1 MRLVLLTAAW
11 LAGTG
16 LGLWFDAPALP
27 LLLLVFAC
35 ALVSVLLRMLGR
47 SMLPGLLAAALLLG
61 LLRVEVFHS
70 PTVPLDEGPSRAVTL
85 TGKVVDDPTRL
96 DRHIRF
102 TLEVHAVESGSPLGT
117 DPIRRSPAGTAV
129 WGNVLRSPPLT
140 GKLLAYVDPL
150 QTEAA
155 SKERPFRFGDVLRL
169 QGTLE
174 PPEPFAGFDY
184 PAYLASRG
192 ISGVLRVRGVE
203 WLPTDNVS
211 LLDRAMGRV
220 FALRGKLSESLGRG
234 LTHPHS
240 GLANA
245 LLLGRR
251 EGIPPGIAEDFRNTG
266 VAHLLAISGLHVGIL
281 LVMTLAAGA
290 WALGRRR
297 GLYLLVPLLAVW
309 TYVLLSGMP
318 ISVVR
323 AAIMGTVYLAAL
335 ALGRPRSA
343 LPSLALAA
351 AVMVG
356 VNPAV
361 LGQISFQLS
370 FTAIAGIVLA
380 LPFQARV
387 SEALDSRARSAAHW
401 WETWGWQAA
410 RWVLPGIMV
419 SVAATAATWPL
430 VAYNFDHLP
439 LFGIVTTLLA
449 LPSLPFILVGSLA
462 TAVGGLVHPI
472 VGQFIGWFAWLPIS
486 YLLALVENMPSMTAP
501 VSWVGAPLVWVWYG
515 ALGVLALLYGSRLVP
530 MGGVGS
536 PSPSQSGGGRAG
548 VTGILVLLA
557 ALLTGGLFLWS
568 QVLARPHYPG
578 HGNLHVYFFDV
589 GQGDSALIV
598 TPSGRQA
605 LIDGGPGHGTAIRA
619 LAGRMPRGDRS
630 LDLVVLTHLD
640 DDHSRGLLRVLERY
654 SVGGLM
660 IGEGVA
666 DSPDFAPWQTAL
678 EQQGIRRID
687 VTSGLRVEL
696 EPGVTVEVLNP
707 PQYPK
712 DRGRAWP
719 VQGRNNQSVALRLVH
734 GRAAFLFAAD
744 IEEEAEELLS
754 RSPAAIASAVLKVSH
769 HGSGTSTIQP
779 FLDRVSPVA
788 AIISAGEDNRFG
800 HPAPDV
806 VSRLEAA
813 VGPERVYRTDRHG
826 TVEVIS
832 DGESLWVRTERS
844 PPLGVPE

>member
-16 LGLWFDAPALP
+16 LGLWADVLPLP
-27 LLLLVFAC
+27 LLLLAFAC
-35 ALVSVLLRMLGR
+35 ALASILLRILGR
-47 SMLPGLLAAALLLG
+47 SILPGLLAAALLLG

-70 PTVPLDEGPSRAVTL
+70 PTVLLNEGPSRTVTL
-85 TGKVVDDPTRL
+85 TGKIVDDPTRL

-102 TLEVHAVESGSPLGT
+102 TLEVHAVESGSP
-117 DPIRRSPAGTAV
+117 PM
-129 WGNVLRSPPLT
+129 PLT
-140 GKLLAYVDPL
+140 GKFLAYVDPL
-150 QTEAA
+150 QTGAGA
-155 SKERPFRFGDVLRL
+155 GERLFRYGDTVRL
-169 QGTLE
+169 HGALE

-192 ISGVLRVRGVE
+192 ISGVLWARGVE
-203 WLPTDNVS
+203 RLPTGDVS
-211 LLDRAMGRV
+211 LLDRATGRV
-220 FALRGKLSESLGRG
+220 FAVRGKLSESLDRG

-251 EGIPPGIAEDFRNTG
+251 EGIPPGVTEDFRNTG

-281 LVMTLAAGA
+281 LVMALAAGA
-290 WALGRRR
+290 WVLGRRR

-309 TYVLLSGMP
+309 MYVLLSGMP

-351 AVMVG
+351 AVMAG

-387 SEALDSRARSAAHW
+387 SEALDVRAGSAYHR
-401 WETWGWQAA
+401 WETWGWQAS
-410 RWVLPGIMV
+410 RWALPGVIV
-419 SVAATAATWPL
+419 SAAATAATWPL
-430 VAYNFDHLP
+430 VAHNFDHLP
-439 LFGIVTTLLA
+439 LSGIVTTLLA
-449 LPSLPFILVGSLA
+449 LPPLPFVLTGSLA

-472 VGQFIGWFAWLPIS
+472 AGQFIGWLAWLPIS

-501 VSWVGAPLVWVWYG
+501 GSWVSAPLVWVWYG
-515 ALGVLALLYGSRLVP
+515 ALGSLALLYGGRLVS
-530 MGGVGS
+530 MGGGS
-536 PSPSQSGGGRAG
+536 PSSPSHGAGGHTKIAG
-548 VTGILVLLA
+548 LLFLLA
-557 ALLTGGLFLWS
+557 ALLMGGLFLWS
-568 QVLARPHYPG
+568 QVLARPEVSGP
-578 HGNLHVYFFDV
+578 GNLHVYFFDV
-589 GQGDSALIV
+589 GQGDTALIV
-598 TPSGRQA
+598 TPGGRQV
-605 LIDGGPGHGTAIRA
+605 LIDGGPGRGTATRT
-619 LAGRMPRGDRS
+619 LVEHLPRGDRS
-630 LDLVVLTHLD
+630 LDLAVLTHLD

-654 SVGGLM
+654 NVGGLM
-660 IGEGVA
+660 VGEGVA
-666 DSPDFAPWQTAL
+666 DGLDFAPWQIAL
-678 EQQGIRRID
+678 EQHGVRRID
-687 VTSGLRVEL
+687 VTEGLRMEL
-696 EPGVTVEVLNP
+696 EPGVTVEALNP
-707 PQYPK
+707 PQSLK

-719 VQGRNNQSVALRLVH
+719 VQDRNNQSVALRLVY
-734 GRAAFLFAAD
+734 GRSAFLFAAD
-744 IEEEAEELLS
+744 IEAEAEELLA
-754 RSPAAIASAVLKVSH
+754 RSPATIASAVLKVSH

-779 FLDRVSPVA
+779 FLDRVNPVV
-788 AIISAGEDNRFG
+788 AIISAGEDNQFG
-800 HPAPDV
+800 HPDPDV
-806 VSRLEAA
+806 FSRLETA

-844 PPLGVPE
+844 PATGAPE